1 MTSAHVGRWSL
12 VGLGLAWASF
22 QLASAYLGGFDD
34 LVLLPGHVTFA
45 TSMAL
50 LAQSASGKRREPHAP
65 VPLYDLLLAGA
76 PLVVGGYLLAQRS
89 RLTTRIA
96 GVDPVTTADVVLGA
110 LLVVL
115 VLEACRRTAG
125 PVLTWLAG
133 LFVAYAFAGPYL
145 WGPFAHQG
153 MSLARFIDLQ
163 VLSTE
168 GIFGIPIS
176 ASANMVFYFVL
187 VGAFL
192 ERSGAGQLFI
202 SVAYS
207 LTGRARGGSAKASVI
222 SSGLFGTVSGSA
234 VANVL
239 VDGWLTI
246 PLMKRTGFP
255 PAVAGAIEAVASTG
269 GQLAPPVM
277 GAAAFVLAQIVGISY
292 WEVVV
297 AAAIPALLYYV
308 SVYFMVDLYSRRE
321 GLAPLRRE
329 EIAGLLSGLTERLH
343 LFLPLA
349 YLIYLLA
356 QGYTLM
362 SVGLRTVVAIVLV
375 SLLRRATRM
384 TVRQIVDAL
393 WGGARAAVDVAVPSA
408 VAGIIVGTLVY
419 TGLALRFKEALVTM
433 TGGLLLPSL
442 FVAMLVTLVL
452 GMGMPTT
459 AAYLLAAIL
468 VAPAIQGLG
477 VPALAIHLFVFY
489 FGVVSMVTPPVALA
503 AFAAAGI
510 SGAGLWS
517 TGIQAFKFSLA
528 AFLVPYAFVFNQGLL
543 LKGSWGEI
551 VWVVATAI
559 VGVIMLAAAVV
570 GYAYGPARPLERG
583 VLFAASLLLI
593 TPEKITDMVGVLLA
607 MSVLALLRSRARA
620 RVAAAASV
628 ASDGPARRNV
638 LGGPDQE
645 ETKA

>member
-1 MTSAHVGRWSL
+1 MTRVRLGRSCL
-12 VGLGLAWASF
+12 VGLGLAWAGF
-22 QLASAYLGGFDD
+22 QLASAWLGGFDD
-34 LVLLPGHVTFA
+34 LVLLPAHVAFA
-45 TSMAL
+45 ASMAVL
-50 LAQSASGKRREPHAP
+50 MQSPAGKRREETAAIPLADLSLAI
-65 VPLYDLLLAGA
+65 VPLAAGSYMLAERG
-76 PLVVGGYLLAQRS
+76 

-96 GVDPVTTADVVLGA
+96 GVDPVTPADVVFGVL
-110 LLVVL
+110 LIVLVV
-115 VLEACRRTAG
+115 EACRRTAG
-125 PVLTWLAG
+125 SVLTGLAV
-133 LFVAYAFAGPYL
+133 LFILYAFAGSYL
-145 WGPFAHQG
+145 WGPFRHRG
-153 MSLARFIDLQ
+153 MSLPRFIDLQ

-168 GIFGIPIS
+168 GLFGIPTS
-176 ASANMVFYFVL
+176 ASANLVFYFVL

-246 PLMKRTGFP
+246 PLMKRTGFS

-269 GQLAPPVM
+269 GQIMPPVM
-277 GAAAFVLAQIVGISY
+277 GAAAFVLAQIVGVSY

-297 AAAIPALLYYV
+297 AAAVPAVLYYL
-308 SVYFMVDLYSRRE
+308 SIYFMVDLHSRKE
-321 GLAPLRRE
+321 GLATLGRE
-329 EIAGLLSGLTERLH
+329 EIADLLSGVRERLH
-343 LFLPLA
+343 LFLPLV

-362 SVGLRTVVAIVLV
+362 TVGLRTVVAIVLV

-384 TVRQIVDAL
+384 GVRRIADAL
-393 WGGARAAVDVAVPSA
+393 YAGARAAVDVAVPSA
-408 VAGIIVGTLVY
+408 IAGIIVGTLVH
-419 TGLALRFKEALVTM
+419 TGLALRFKDILVAM

-442 FVAMLVTLVL
+442 FIAMLITLIL

-510 SGAGLWS
+510 SGASLWS

-528 AFLVPYAFVFNQGLL
+528 AFLVPYAFVYNQALL
-543 LKGSWGEI
+543 LKGPWGEI
-551 VWVVATAI
+551 AWVVSTTAA
-559 VGVIMLAAAVV
+559 GVVLLAAAVV
-570 GYAYGPARPLERG
+570 GYAYGPTRPAERAL
-583 VLFAASLLLI
+583 LFLASLLLI
-593 TPEKITDMVGVLLA
+593 VPEKITDFIGMALAAGVLVA
-607 MSVLALLRSRARA
+607 EWRRAK
-620 RVAAAASV
+620 AATRPV
-628 ASDGPARRNV
+628 ASGADTLAS
-638 LGGPDQE
+638 
-645 ETKA
+645 